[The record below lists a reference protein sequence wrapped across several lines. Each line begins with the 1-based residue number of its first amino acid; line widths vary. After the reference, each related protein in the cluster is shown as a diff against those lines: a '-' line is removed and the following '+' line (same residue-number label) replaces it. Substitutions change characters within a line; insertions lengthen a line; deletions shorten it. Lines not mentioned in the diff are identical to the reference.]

1 MCVCERERYREYACV
16 RESKPEGAIEKKS
29 ERENEGASWSESEK
43 ESELTFQLK
52 GINHKQSARW
62 QHLSQLKASAFFS
75 LQENSVVM
83 KHSNLYLGLVMPSG
97 E

>member
-1 MCVCERERYREYACV
+1 MKT
-16 RESKPEGAIEKKS
+16 SLPIH
-29 ERENEGASWSESEK
+29 
-43 ESELTFQLK
+43 LQTFDPSQLLEWN

-62 QHLSQLKASAFFS
+62 QHLSQLEASAFFS
-75 LQENSVVM
+75 LQKNLVVM